1 MIVSESL
8 EFITNVNHII
18 RRLVSFKN
26 NRPKTSFGKK
36 VKNSR
41 QNRLFFMTKNGVK
54 NGV

>member
-18 RRLVSFKN
+18 PRLVSFKN

-36 VKNSR
+36 SKLVVKTDYELKKIIR
-41 QNRLFFMTKNGVK
+41 R
-54 NGV
+54 